1 MIELRVLELL
11 CARFCHEMVSP
22 VGAIGN
28 GVELLDEDDPE
39 FVREAIALI
48 GQSARTASR
57 RLQFYRFAYG
67 TAPTAS
73 NVTPRE
79 LLLGFLEG
87 GKVGADWEASVSS
100 LSSEWQ
106 RLACNL
112 AVLAA
117 ETLPRGGRIAVR
129 SGPVSGR
136 GVEVEASGES
146 VSVNRDVAAALAGNV
161 NPAELSSRTI
171 HGHVTAKFA
180 EQLGAVATLA
190 ESGPSRALFVASQ
203 RYRPYPA
210 IGRPRGASANCFLMG
225 FRQFSGTCRRVRPVA
240 PARLVARRG
249 PKKWTICSA
258 NSSPRRTRTSRCW
271 IASL

>member
-39 FVREAIALI
+39 FVREAIKLI

-79 LLLGFLEG
+79 LLLWFLEG
-87 GKVGADWEASVSS
+87 GKVAADWETAVSS
-100 LSSEWQ
+100 LSPEWQ

-112 AVLAA
+112 AVIAA
-117 ETLPRGGRIAVR
+117 EALPRGGRIAVR
-129 SGPVSGR
+129 SIAPA
-136 GVEVEASGES
+136 GVEVEASGEM
-146 VSVNRDVAAALAGNV
+146 VLVNRDAVAALAGTV
-161 NPAELSSRTI
+161 TATELTSRTI

-180 EQLGAVATLA
+180 EQMGAAAALR
-190 ESGPSRALFVASQ
+190 ESGPSRALFVASE
-203 RYRPYPA
+203 R
-210 IGRPRGASANCFLMG
+210 
-225 FRQFSGTCRRVRPVA
+225 
-240 PARLVARRG
+240 
-249 PKKWTICSA
+249 
-258 NSSPRRTRTSRCW
+258 
-271 IASL
+271 

>member
-28 GVELLDEDDPE
+28 GVELLGEDDPD

-87 GKVGADWEASVSS
+87 GKVTADWEPAVSN

-117 ETLPRGGRIAVR
+117 EALPRGGRIAVR
-129 SGPVSGR
+129 SAGAA
-136 GVEVEASGES
+136 GVEIEASGEA
-146 VSVNRDVAAALAGNV
+146 VLLNRDVVAALAGN
-161 NPAELSSRTI
+161 AKTSELTSRTI
-171 HGHVTAKFA
+171 HAHVTAQFA
-180 EQLGAVATLA
+180 EQLAASAGVSAG
-190 ESGPSRALFVASQ
+190 GPNRALFA
-203 RYRPYPA
+203 
-210 IGRPRGASANCFLMG
+210 ASA
-225 FRQFSGTCRRVRPVA
+225 R
-240 PARLVARRG
+240 
-249 PKKWTICSA
+249 
-258 NSSPRRTRTSRCW
+258 
-271 IASL
+271 

>member
-67 TAPTAS
+67 TSPTAS

-87 GKVGADWEASVSS
+87 GKVAADWEPAVSS

-112 AVLAA
+112 AVVAA
-117 ETLPRGGRIAVR
+117 EALPRGGRIAVR
-129 SGPVSGR
+129 STGAA
-136 GVEVEASGES
+136 GVEIEASGET
-146 VSVNRDVAAALAGNV
+146 VLVNRDVMAALAGT
-161 NPAELSSRTI
+161 AKASELTSRTI

-180 EQLGAVATLA
+180 EQLGAFATLS
-190 ESGPSRALFVASQ
+190 ESGPNRALFVAS
-203 RYRPYPA
+203 
-210 IGRPRGASANCFLMG
+210 GR
-225 FRQFSGTCRRVRPVA
+225 
-240 PARLVARRG
+240 
-249 PKKWTICSA
+249 
-258 NSSPRRTRTSRCW
+258 
-271 IASL
+271 

>member
-28 GVELLDEDDPE
+28 GVELLGEDDPD

-79 LLLGFLEG
+79 LLVGFLES
-87 GKVGADWEASVSS
+87 GKVTADWEPAVSS

-112 AVLAA
+112 ALLAA
-117 ETLPRGGRIAVR
+117 EALPRGGRIAVR
-129 SGPVSGR
+129 SLGPGVA
-136 GVEVEASGES
+136 GVEVEASGET
-146 VSVNRDVAAALAGNV
+146 VLVNRDVMAALAGN
-161 NPAELSSRTI
+161 AQTSELTSRTI

-180 EQLGAVATLA
+180 DALGAVAGLS
-190 ESGPSRALFVASQ
+190 ESGPNRALFAAAE
-203 RYRPYPA
+203 R
-210 IGRPRGASANCFLMG
+210 
-225 FRQFSGTCRRVRPVA
+225 
-240 PARLVARRG
+240 
-249 PKKWTICSA
+249 
-258 NSSPRRTRTSRCW
+258 
-271 IASL
+271 

>member
-39 FVREAIALI
+39 FVREAIKLI

-79 LLLGFLEG
+79 LLMGFLEG
-87 GKVGADWEASVSS
+87 GKVTGDWEPAVSS

-112 AVLAA
+112 AVIAA
-117 ETLPRGGRIAVR
+117 EALPRGGRIAVR
-129 SGPVSGR
+129 TGMVRGR
-136 GVEVEASGES
+136 GVEVEAAGET
-146 VSVNRDVAAALAGNV
+146 VLVNRDVAAALSGTAST
-161 NPAELSSRTI
+161 AELNSRTI

-180 EQLGAVATLA
+180 EQMGAVAALA
-190 ESGPSRALFVASQ
+190 DSAPGRALFVASE
-203 RYRPYPA
+203 R
-210 IGRPRGASANCFLMG
+210 
-225 FRQFSGTCRRVRPVA
+225 
-240 PARLVARRG
+240 
-249 PKKWTICSA
+249 
-258 NSSPRRTRTSRCW
+258 
-271 IASL
+271 

>member
-11 CARFCHEMVSP
+11 CARFCHELVSP

-67 TAPTAS
+67 TAPAAS
-73 NVTPRE
+73 NVTARE
-79 LLLGFLEG
+79 LLMAFLEG
-87 GKVGADWEASVSS
+87 GKVAADWEPSVSS
-100 LSSEWQ
+100 LSLEWQ

-112 AVLAA
+112 AVIAA

-129 SGPVSGR
+129 SGAGG
-136 GVEVEASGES
+136 GVEVEASAES
-146 VSVNRDVAAALAGNV
+146 VLVNRDVVAALAGTVSASDLN
-161 NPAELSSRTI
+161 SRTV

-180 EQLGAVATLA
+180 EQLGAMAALSQTG
-190 ESGPSRALFVASQ
+190 SSRALYVAS
-203 RYRPYPA
+203 
-210 IGRPRGASANCFLMG
+210 PR
-225 FRQFSGTCRRVRPVA
+225 
-240 PARLVARRG
+240 
-249 PKKWTICSA
+249 
-258 NSSPRRTRTSRCW
+258 
-271 IASL
+271 

>member
-28 GVELLDEDDPE
+28 GVELLDDDDPE

-79 LLLGFLEG
+79 LLLGLLEG
-87 GKVGADWEASVSS
+87 GKVAAEWEPAVSS

-112 AVLAA
+112 ALVAA
-117 ETLPRGGRIAVR
+117 EALPRGGRIAVR
-129 SGPVSGR
+129 SAGAGVP
-136 GVEVEASGES
+136 GVEVEALGDS
-146 VSVNRDVAAALAGNV
+146 VLVNREVMAALAGGATA
-161 NPAELSSRTI
+161 AELTSRTI

-180 EQLGAVATLA
+180 EQLGASAALS
-190 ESGPSRALFVASQ
+190 ESGPSRALFVA
-203 RYRPYPA
+203 
-210 IGRPRGASANCFLMG
+210 L
-225 FRQFSGTCRRVRPVA
+225 
-240 PARLVARRG
+240 AR
-249 PKKWTICSA
+249 
-258 NSSPRRTRTSRCW
+258 
-271 IASL
+271 

>member
-28 GVELLDEDDPE
+28 GVELLDEDDPD

-87 GKVGADWEASVSS
+87 GKVSADWEPGVSS

-112 AVLAA
+112 AVVAA
-117 ETLPRGGRIAVR
+117 EALPRGGRIALR
-129 SGPVSGR
+129 SAAA

-146 VSVNRDVAAALAGNV
+146 VLVNRDVVAALAGT
-161 NPAELSSRTI
+161 AKASELTSRTI

-180 EQLGAVATLA
+180 EQLGAIAALRQ
-190 ESGPSRALFVASQ
+190 SGPSRALFVASE
-203 RYRPYPA
+203 R
-210 IGRPRGASANCFLMG
+210 
-225 FRQFSGTCRRVRPVA
+225 
-240 PARLVARRG
+240 
-249 PKKWTICSA
+249 
-258 NSSPRRTRTSRCW
+258 
-271 IASL
+271 

>member
-39 FVREAIALI
+39 FVRQAIELI

-73 NVTPRE
+73 GVTPRE
-79 LLLGFLEG
+79 LLMGFLEG
-87 GKVGADWEASVSS
+87 GKVAADWEPAVSS
-100 LSSEWQ
+100 LSMEWQ

-112 AVLAA
+112 AVVAA
-117 ETLPRGGRIAVR
+117 ETLPRGGCIALR
-129 SGPVSGR
+129 SAGAAGPGL
-136 GVEVEASGES
+136 EVEASGET
-146 VSVNRDVAAALAGNV
+146 VLINRDVAAALAGQANV
-161 NPAELSSRTI
+161 AELNSRTI

-180 EQLGAVATLA
+180 QQLGADAALA
-190 ESGPSRALFVASQ
+190 ESGPSRALFVAS
-203 RYRPYPA
+203 
-210 IGRPRGASANCFLMG
+210 GR
-225 FRQFSGTCRRVRPVA
+225 
-240 PARLVARRG
+240 
-249 PKKWTICSA
+249 
-258 NSSPRRTRTSRCW
+258 
-271 IASL
+271 

>member
-39 FVREAIALI
+39 FVRQAIGLI

-73 NVTPRE
+73 GVTPRE
-79 LLLGFLEG
+79 LLMGLLEG
-87 GKVGADWEASVSS
+87 GKVAADWAPAVSS

-112 AVLAA
+112 AVIAV
-117 ETLPRGGRIAVR
+117 ETLPRGGRIALRPAGVAG
-129 SGPVSGR
+129 SGL
-136 GVEVEASGES
+136 EIDASGDS
-146 VSVNRDVAAALAGNV
+146 VLVNKEVVAALAGRASA
-161 NPAELSSRTI
+161 AELNSRTI
-171 HGHVTAKFA
+171 HGYVTAKFA
-180 EQLGAVATLA
+180 EQLGVIAALA
-190 ESGPSRALFVASQ
+190 ESGPSRALFVASE
-203 RYRPYPA
+203 R
-210 IGRPRGASANCFLMG
+210 
-225 FRQFSGTCRRVRPVA
+225 
-240 PARLVARRG
+240 
-249 PKKWTICSA
+249 
-258 NSSPRRTRTSRCW
+258 
-271 IASL
+271 

>member
-73 NVTPRE
+73 GVTPRD
-79 LLLGFLEG
+79 LLMGFLEG
-87 GKVGADWEASVSS
+87 GKVAAEWEPALSS

-112 AVLAA
+112 AVIAV
-117 ETLPRGGRIAVR
+117 ETLPRGGRIALR
-129 SGPVSGR
+129 PAAAPGPGL
-136 GVEVEASGES
+136 EIDASGES
-146 VSVNRDVAAALAGNV
+146 VLVNRDVVAALGGGVSA
-161 NPAELSSRTI
+161 AELSSRTI
-171 HGHVTAKFA
+171 HGHITAKFA
-180 EQLGAVATLA
+180 EELGAVAALA
-190 ESGPSRALFVASQ
+190 ESGPSRALFVAS
-203 RYRPYPA
+203 
-210 IGRPRGASANCFLMG
+210 GR
-225 FRQFSGTCRRVRPVA
+225 
-240 PARLVARRG
+240 
-249 PKKWTICSA
+249 
-258 NSSPRRTRTSRCW
+258 
-271 IASL
+271 

>member
-39 FVREAIALI
+39 FVKQAIQLI

-73 NVTPRE
+73 GVTPRE
-79 LLLGFLEG
+79 LLMGFLEG
-87 GKVGADWEASVSS
+87 GKVVADWEPAVST

-112 AVLAA
+112 AVVAM
-117 ETLPRGGRIAVR
+117 EMLPRGGRIALR
-129 SGPVSGR
+129 SAGTAGPGLQ
-136 GVEVEASGES
+136 VEASGEA
-146 VSVNRDVAAALAGNV
+146 VLVNRDVVTALSGGASA
-161 NPAELSSRTI
+161 AELTSRTI

-180 EQLGAVATLA
+180 EQLGAKAALA
-190 ESGPSRALFVASQ
+190 ESGPSRALFVAS
-203 RYRPYPA
+203 
-210 IGRPRGASANCFLMG
+210 GH
-225 FRQFSGTCRRVRPVA
+225 
-240 PARLVARRG
+240 
-249 PKKWTICSA
+249 
-258 NSSPRRTRTSRCW
+258 
-271 IASL
+271 

>member
-28 GVELLDEDDPE
+28 GVELLDEDDPD

-67 TAPTAS
+67 TPPTAS

-87 GKVGADWEASVSS
+87 GKVTADWEPAVSS

-112 AVLAA
+112 ALVAA
-117 ETLPRGGRIAVR
+117 EALPRGGRIAVR
-129 SGPVSGR
+129 ATTGA
-136 GVEVEASGES
+136 GVAVEASGES
-146 VSVNRDVAAALAGNV
+146 VLINRDVVAALAGTV
-161 NPAELSSRTI
+161 KGSELTSRTI

-180 EQLGAVATLA
+180 EQLGAIAALS
-190 ESGPSRALFVASQ
+190 ESGPSRALF
-203 RYRPYPA
+203 
-210 IGRPRGASANCFLMG
+210 
-225 FRQFSGTCRRVRPVA
+225 
-240 PARLVARRG
+240 
-249 PKKWTICSA
+249 
-258 NSSPRRTRTSRCW
+258 
-271 IASL
+271 IASER